1 MYKLLATVLLMAFS
15 LNANALS
22 ILLSG
27 GHYGD
32 QARDVTDRLTSLGHT
47 VTKSNASHW
56 VSNWD
61 YSPYDVVAIQYASN
75 EVGVPYGT
83 SEYNETNNG
92 GINNLL
98 SAVQNDEV
106 GVVFFRG
113 WAADLTAG
121 ALGIAE
127 TGENFPWQ
135 YATENGQSNFDII
148 DTSHSITQGMSLGI
162 NDLGYTYMGKV
173 TNPGANTTVLANG
186 DDGAALV
193 VHNELRIVSTPFYGY
208 SCTMGNC
215 LLDYEV
221 DNAPES
227 ALGIQLTEN
236 SLQWA
241 AGNLTVVPVPA
252 AVWLFGSAL
261 AGLGWFRRKS
271 AV

>member
-1 MYKLLATVLLMAFS
+1 
-15 LNANALS
+15 
-22 ILLSG
+22 
-27 GHYGD
+27 
-32 QARDVTDRLTSLGHT
+32 
-47 VTKSNASHW
+47 
-56 VSNWD
+56 
-61 YSPYDVVAIQYASN
+61 
-75 EVGVPYGT
+75 
-83 SEYNETNNG
+83 
-92 GINNLL
+92 
-98 SAVQNDEV
+98 
-106 GVVFFRG
+106 
-113 WAADLTAG
+113 
-121 ALGIAE
+121 
-127 TGENFPWQ
+127 
-135 YATENGQSNFDII
+135 
-148 DTSHSITQGMSLGI
+148 MSLGI
-162 NDLGYTYMGKV
+162 NDLGYTYMATV
-173 TNPGANTTVLANG
+173 ANPGANTTVLANG